1 MTTTEPTTAPAA
13 RPPVASPTAETTDAA
28 PRRGGYGARWAA
40 LPRELGYLLLGFPV
54 AVVAFTVLVTLFS
67 TGVSLIVVAVG
78 VVVVLAALYAAR
90 GFGTFELMR
99 LRWAGRAPVREPRW
113 QRGPAGESAW
123 ASFLRPL
130 IDGHYWLYLLHGMV
144 VLPIVSLFSW
154 IVTVVW
160 TSVALG
166 GLTYWIWAWTL
177 PQPDRAFRPSE
188 WLLDRV
194 VPGGADAAGI
204 EPLVAESIAQFLL
217 GALFLLTLP
226 FIAGG
231 LTRLH
236 EAVDRGMLGA
246 WRSEALERQVAQL
259 SASRGAAVQAED
271 AALRRL
277 ERDIHDGPQQRLVRL
292 QMDLAAIERKL
303 DADPEAARALLG
315 EAREQARDTL
325 DELRALSR
333 GFAPPLLQDR
343 GLASALE
350 SLAARSPLPV
360 TLEVQVPT
368 DAALPAAIE
377 RNAYFI
383 AAELLTNA
391 VKHGSASAIR
401 LRLSTR
407 DTGASG
413 HWLDLWV
420 TDNGHGGAAS
430 IPGHGLAGLD
440 ERVRGLGGLLVVD
453 SPAGG
458 PTVIGAHFPYVP
470 EPAHGAPA
478 PSSPPA
484 GPGAVD
490 AR

>member
-1 MTTTEPTTAPAA
+1 MTTTEPTAA
-13 RPPVASPTAETTDAA
+13 APTAETAAEVPTASRSTDAA
-28 PRRGGYGARWAA
+28 PRRRGYGARWAA
-40 LPRELGYLLLGFPV
+40 LPRELGYLLLGFPI

-67 TGVSLIVVAVG
+67 TGVSLIVIAVG
-78 VVVVLAALYAAR
+78 VVVVLAALYTAR
-90 GFGTFELMR
+90 GLGAFELMR
-99 LRWAGRAPVREPRW
+99 LRWAGRPPVREPRW
-113 QRGPAGESAW
+113 QRGPEGEGAW

-144 VLPIVSLFSW
+144 VFPIVSLFSW

-160 TSVALG
+160 VSVALG
-166 GLTYWIWAWTL
+166 GLTAWIWDRLLVQTTSGSVL
-177 PQPDRAFRPSE
+177 QDSLLFRAFARLAEALGVEPIV
-188 WLLDRV
+188 L
-194 VPGGADAAGI
+194 AG
-204 EPLVAESIAQFLL
+204 VGQFVL
-217 GALFLLTLP
+217 GAVLLLTLP
-226 FIAGG
+226 FITGG

-303 DADPEAARALLG
+303 DVDPEAARALLG

-350 SLAARSPLPV
+350 SLAARSPVPV
-360 TLEVQVPT
+360 TLEVQAT

-391 VKHGSASAIR
+391 VKHASASAVR

-407 DTGASG
+407 DTGPSG
-413 HWLDLWV
+413 LWLDLWV
-420 TDNGHGGAAS
+420 TDNGHGGAATV
-430 IPGHGLAGLD
+430 PGHGLAGLD
-440 ERVRGLGGLLVVD
+440 ERVRGLGGLLVID

-470 EPAHGAPA
+470 EPAATEPV
-478 PSSPPA
+478 PPT
-484 GPGAVD
+484 

>member
-1 MTTTEPTTAPAA
+1 MTTTEPTAETAAE
-13 RPPVASPTAETTDAA
+13 VPTASRSTDAA
-28 PRRGGYGARWAA
+28 PRRRGYGARWAA
-40 LPRELGYLLLGFPV
+40 LPRELGYLLLGFPI
-54 AVVAFTVLVTLFS
+54 AIVAFTVLVTLFS
-67 TGVSLIVVAVG
+67 TGVSLIVIAVG
-78 VVVVLAALYAAR
+78 VVVVLAALYTAR
-90 GFGTFELMR
+90 GLGAFELMR
-99 LRWAGRAPVREPRW
+99 LRWAGRPPVREPRW
-113 QRGPAGESAW
+113 QRGPEGEGAW

-144 VLPIVSLFSW
+144 VFPIVSLFSW

-160 TSVALG
+160 VSVALG
-166 GLTYWIWAWTL
+166 GLTAWIWDRLLVQTTSGSVL
-177 PQPDRAFRPSE
+177 QDSLLFRAFARLAEALGVEPIV
-188 WLLDRV
+188 L
-194 VPGGADAAGI
+194 AG
-204 EPLVAESIAQFLL
+204 VGQFVL
-217 GALFLLTLP
+217 GAVLLLTLP
-226 FIAGG
+226 FITGG

-236 EAVDRGMLGA
+236 EAVDRGMLGG

-303 DADPEAARALLG
+303 DVDPEAARALLG

-350 SLAARSPLPV
+350 SLAARSPVPV
-360 TLEVQVPT
+360 TLEVQAT

-391 VKHGSASAIR
+391 VKHASASAVR

-407 DTGASG
+407 DTGPSG
-413 HWLDLWV
+413 LWLDLWV
-420 TDNGHGGAAS
+420 TDNGHGGAATV
-430 IPGHGLAGLD
+430 PGHGLAGLD
-440 ERVRGLGGLLVVD
+440 ERVRGLGGLLVID

-470 EPAHGAPA
+470 EPAATEPV
-478 PSSPPA
+478 PPT
-484 GPGAVD
+484 